1 MDEQAKGESAQTQA
15 PNEVLAD
22 SIAEDPWLSEDSDG
36 DGLTNR
42 QEIILGTDPY
52 SADTDRDGVSDLQ
65 EVVLGTDPTS
75 PDTDR
80 DGITDGN
87 ELRHG
92 TAPNS
97 VKRTEESLQQAEDRQ
112 SFAQDPSIP
121 SLDAELEQDSQGQA
135 QLPDLKPDI
144 SNQNTSETEQPS
156 FIDALYQR
164 LRERSNLDMDNATL
178 SVYQGPKVLYR
189 GTLQAVELNNLTP
202 QMQDLLQKTLDDPT
216 GLQGE
221 LKITVNNQKIFH
233 IENGEL
239 KLDQYGL
246 SSNQQLAE
254 AQPQNQAETVY
265 SQPNFDASAVYSR
278 YQQEVQGE
286 SKAPAEKAPID
297 TYERIAHKALDDGFS
312 QEQVKQVLE
321 QDPFHQSLALGMG
334 QKEAERYT
342 HHLLNSLGSQGTTND
357 RITALENRVQ
367 SLESFNQH
375 LSSQIE
381 ILNQKLDRLS
391 QSKAFRSQS
400 PGLNQFLG
408 NVSQSISN
416 TWQATKNALRQKAG
430 EVSLSLVD
438 ATARVSTQWFG
449 EQTTDGQRVIDANN
463 GKRIG
468 MNREG
473 DILIAKTPTIQAASQ
488 YQRLSKGI
496 DPNLP
501 PSLQAKQI
509 AQAAL
514 KEQFT
519 TPQIHSI
526 LSQAPKF
533 KEISAKQGLDK
544 ANQFASV
551 AIAAAQRQN
560 IINSQPKQQESQKQ
574 NQYQA

>member
-1 MDEQAKGESAQTQA
+1 MDEQAKAEPAQSQA

-22 SIAEDPWLSEDSDG
+22 PIVEDPWLSQDSDG

-42 QEIILGTDPY
+42 QEVILGTNPY

-65 EVVLGTDPTS
+65 EVVLGTDPNH
-75 PDTDR
+75 PDIDR
-80 DGITDGN
+80 DGIVGGN
-87 ELRHG
+87 ELPNG
-92 TAPNS
+92 TNS
-97 VKRTEESLQQAEDRQ
+97 KAVELSENSPQQTEDKQ
-112 SFAQDPSIP
+112 SFAQDPST
-121 SLDAELEQDSQGQA
+121 LDAELEQDSQGQT
-135 QLPDLKPDI
+135 QVSDLQPDI

-156 FIDALYQR
+156 FINTLYQR

-178 SVYQGPKVLYR
+178 FVHQGPKVLYH
-189 GTLQAVELNNLTP
+189 GTPQAVQLNILTP

-216 GLQGE
+216 GLKGE
-221 LKITVNNQKIFH
+221 LKIIVNDQKIFH
-233 IENGEL
+233 VENGEL

-246 SSNQQLAE
+246 AGNQQLTE
-254 AQPQNQAETVY
+254 TQSPNQAEAVS
-265 SQPNFDASAVYSR
+265 SQPKFDASAVYNR
-278 YQQEVQGE
+278 YQQEVQR
-286 SKAPAEKAPID
+286 SSQAPAEQAPID
-297 TYERIAHKALDDGFS
+297 TYERIAQKALDDGLS
-312 QEQVKQVLE
+312 QEQVKQVLK

-342 HHLLNSLGSQGTTND
+342 HHLLNSLSSQGTTND